1 MRVFSVV
8 FQQVLPPKTRWV
20 LWVLWRC
27 LNPAECLN
35 PANLTTAILCI
46 VTLESLVS
54 ECCDCVIR
62 QLHLN
67 QLIRTSGVV
76 TSCSGVM
83 PQLSVIKY
91 DCVKCGF
98 ILGPFY
104 QSQDQEVKPGTCP
117 ECQSSGPF
125 ELNMEQVF
133 TGLYSVGICSCRNQ
147 VLVWVRWFYTGSH
160 KKWHPFILAI
170 TWPKVD
176 QTWQYLTEM

>member
-1 MRVFSVV
+1 MH
-8 FQQVLPPKTRWV
+8 VL
-20 LWVLWRC
+20 
-27 LNPAECLN
+27 
-35 PANLTTAILCI
+35 
-46 VTLESLVS
+46 
-54 ECCDCVIR
+54 R

-76 TSCSGVM
+76 TSCTGVM

-125 ELNMEQVF
+125 ELNMEQVGVF
-133 TGLYSVGICSCRNQ
+133 TYVI
-147 VLVWVRWFYTGSH
+147 
-160 KKWHPFILAI
+160 AAEI
-170 TWPKVD
+170 TFL
-176 QTWQYLTEM
+176 TWMID

>member
-1 MRVFSVV
+1 VSEQLNRKCPPNKTILQLLALVHWQCVLSPTPKCPNLIFPWLTLGIPEQCDWL
-8 FQQVLPPKTRWV
+8 FQQRLGFFLFMLLVFCRQLRITVYSSLCWCSDEWMSKYSCGVL
-20 LWVLWRC
+20 
-27 LNPAECLN
+27 
-35 PANLTTAILCI
+35 
-46 VTLESLVS
+46 
-54 ECCDCVIR
+54 R

-76 TSCSGVM
+76 TSCTGVM

-117 ECQSSGPF
+117 ECQSNGPF

-133 TGLYSVGICSCRNQ
+133 SY
-147 VLVWVRWFYTGSH
+147 LVAA
-160 KKWHPFILAI
+160 KI
-170 TWPKVD
+170 TF
-176 QTWQYLTEM
+176 LT

>member
-1 MRVFSVV
+1 MSKCSCG
-8 FQQVLPPKTRWV
+8 VL
-20 LWVLWRC
+20 
-27 LNPAECLN
+27 
-35 PANLTTAILCI
+35 
-46 VTLESLVS
+46 
-54 ECCDCVIR
+54 R

-76 TSCSGVM
+76 TSCTGVM

-117 ECQSSGPF
+117 ECQSNGPF

-133 TGLYSVGICSCRNQ
+133 SY
-147 VLVWVRWFYTGSH
+147 LVAA
-160 KKWHPFILAI
+160 KI
-170 TWPKVD
+170 TF
-176 QTWQYLTEM
+176 LT

>member
-1 MRVFSVV
+1 MTHWPCVTDFVV
-8 FQQVLPPKTRWV
+8 
-20 LWVLWRC
+20 
-27 LNPAECLN
+27 
-35 PANLTTAILCI
+35 LCSGVVTSI
-46 VTLESLVS
+46 VTVYLYYA
-54 ECCDCVIR
+54 R

-76 TSCSGVM
+76 TSCTGVM

-104 QSQDQEVKPGTCP
+104 QSQNQEVKPGTCP

-133 TGLYSVGICSCRNQ
+133 MLH
-147 VLVWVRWFYTGSH
+147 L
-160 KKWHPFILAI
+160 IL
-170 TWPKVD
+170 
-176 QTWQYLTEM
+176 